1 MTEDRL
7 PRTVQNNSLHGGMKD
22 QNEAIVPPMVAYTF
36 SHPIGQR
43 FRILTHLFHPLHPLS
58 LSLPPHFPS
67 PSRKNSSILPCFSN
81 SSGIPDRG
89 HGYPDRNGRPQPDI
103 PRGSSRIANRFRR
116 ISLANSAIGSK
127 LKNDP
132 KGP

>member
-7 PRTVQNNSLHGGMKD
+7 PRTVQNNSLHGGMED
-22 QNEAIVPPMVAYTF
+22 QNDAIVPPMVAYTF

-81 SSGIPDRG
+81 SPGILDREQ
-89 HGYPDRNGRPQPDI
+89 GYHDRNGRPRPGI
-103 PRGSSRIANRFRR
+103 PHGNSRISNRFHR
-116 ISLANSAIGSK
+116 ISPANSVIDSRPES
-127 LKNDP
+127 DP
-132 KGP
+132 RDP